1 MNSEHRQSAGP
12 REWGALVVLTLAV
25 GLIAIDGTVL
35 GLAVPALSA
44 DLQPTA
50 TQILWIGDI
59 YSFVIAGLLV
69 TMGNVADLIGRK
81 RLLLIGSVGFGVAS
95 VIAAYAVSAEMLIAA
110 RVLLGISGATLMPS
124 TLSLI
129 RNIFTVPKERTRA
142 IAVWSVGATA
152 GSALG
157 PLVGGA
163 LLEHFWWGSVFLIN
177 VPVMV
182 ILVVFGAWLL
192 PESKNP
198 NAQPIDLVSSVL
210 SIVAIVPVIYVMKQL
225 FGQGFTWELLPM
237 LLLGMLAGWGFVRRQ
252 KRLPVPLV
260 DVSLFKIPAFSG
272 AIFSN
277 MIAIFAF
284 SGLLFFFSQYLQLV
298 RGFSPLQAGLAELPL
313 TIAAITVVF
322 LIGFFMR
329 WLGLGRSIAVGL
341 WLGGIGLFGLAV
353 AEGLSDYVWMATVLV
368 VIGLGVGVAS
378 TLSTDAVVGSVPK
391 ERAGA
396 ASSVSET
403 AFELG
408 VALGIA
414 VLGSLQSV
422 FYRSHLVVPTDL
434 PGATADALNESLAV
448 ADSVL
453 AGQGELAEQLLGVA
467 REAFTDAMQMTS
479 IIAGAITLVAGL
491 LAWKLIPSSLDDTT
505 GPVEV
510 VTDEQR

>member
-1 MNSEHRQSAGP
+1 MSSDIRKHAGP

-44 DLQPTA
+44 DLKPTA

-81 RLLLIGSVGFGVAS
+81 RLLLIGSVGFGLAS
-95 VIAAYAVSAEMLIAA
+95 VLAAYSQSAEMLIAA
-110 RVLLGISGATLMPS
+110 RVLLGVSGATLMPS

-177 VPVMV
+177 VPVMLVLV
-182 ILVVFGAWLL
+182 IFGAWLL

-198 NAQPIDLVSSVL
+198 NAQPLDFISSML
-210 SIVAIVPVIYVMKQL
+210 SIVAIVPIIYVMKQL
-225 FGQGFTWELLPM
+225 FGRGLTPVLVP
-237 LLLGMLAGWGFVRRQ
+237 LLLIGLLAGWAFVRRQ

-260 DVSLFKIPAFSG
+260 DITLFKIPAFSG

-329 WLGLGRSIAVGL
+329 TLGLGRSIAVGL
-341 WLGGIGLFGLAV
+341 WLGGIGLFALAV
-353 AEGLSDYVWMATVLV
+353 AEGLSDYVWMAAVLV

-378 TLSTDAVVGSVPK
+378 TLSTDAVVGSVPR

-414 VLGSLQSV
+414 VLGSLQTV
-422 FYRSHLVVPTDL
+422 FYRAHLAVLEGTPK
-434 PGATADALNESLAV
+434 GAADALNESLAT
-448 ADSVL
+448 ADGVL
-453 AGQGELAEQLLGVA
+453 HAQSGGAEALLEMA
-467 REAFTDAMQMTS
+467 RAAFTDAMQFTS
-479 IIAGAITLVAGL
+479 VIAGVITLVAGFI
-491 LAWKLIPSSLDDTT
+491 AWKLIPSSVDDIT
-505 GPVEV
+505 GPIEV
-510 VTDEQR
+510 VSEEER